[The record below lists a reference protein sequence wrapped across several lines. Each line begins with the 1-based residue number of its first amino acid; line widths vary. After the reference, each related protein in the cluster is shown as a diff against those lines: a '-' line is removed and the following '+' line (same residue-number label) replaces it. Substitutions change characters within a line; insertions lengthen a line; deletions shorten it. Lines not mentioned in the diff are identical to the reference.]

1 VPLNRP
7 VAQLLRDMRQQQ
19 GASLREA
26 AHQLGVAPSH
36 LSRLERGHKSPSS
49 ALRDRAASYY
59 GIAPDVVALADG
71 VLPEDI
77 KEILIRH
84 PELLTEL
91 RERYGQWSENDEH
104 SAQNSTSAGA

>member
-7 VAQLLRDMRQQQ
+7 VAQLLRDLRQQQ

-49 ALRDRAASYY
+49 ALRDRAANYY

-71 VLPEDI
+71 VIPEDI
-77 KEILIRH
+77 KHILMHH

-91 RERYGQWSENDEH
+91 RERYGQWSKTDED
-104 SAQNSTSAGA
+104 SAQYSAGAGT